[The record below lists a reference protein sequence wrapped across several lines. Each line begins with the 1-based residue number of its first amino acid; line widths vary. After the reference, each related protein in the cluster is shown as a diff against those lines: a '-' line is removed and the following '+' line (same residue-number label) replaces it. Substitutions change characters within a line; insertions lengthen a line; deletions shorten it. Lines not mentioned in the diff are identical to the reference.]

1 MTPAVE
7 ASKERYNPSNA
18 RPPRVFLTS
27 SLLTCL
33 GRESPA
39 ARCILG
45 RVAFHCWGGFSG
57 CGAGRPRSRNSTECW
72 RRSEKQ
78 LRCQEVAAGIEGEQE
93 LGGHLAGITTVEL
106 VKHKAQ
112 VLQQQ
117 AETESRIQLLSSPA
131 SRHTATLQ
139 VV

>member
-1 MTPAVE
+1 MSSPVL
-7 ASKERYNPSNA
+7 RFCFVHIGPSLA
-18 RPPRVFLTS
+18 
-27 SLLTCL
+27 SLLPMGT
-33 GRESPA
+33 ESMK
-39 ARCILG
+39 
-45 RVAFHCWGGFSG
+45 
-57 CGAGRPRSRNSTECW
+57 SRNSTECW